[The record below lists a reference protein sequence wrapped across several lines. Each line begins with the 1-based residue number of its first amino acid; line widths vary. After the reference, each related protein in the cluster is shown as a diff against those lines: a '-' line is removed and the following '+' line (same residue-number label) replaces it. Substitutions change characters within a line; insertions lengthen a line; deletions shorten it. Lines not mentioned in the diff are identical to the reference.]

1 MPDQAYTNTNAVANT
16 IDTRAFNSL
25 VDLLRF
31 RGSTSSHTTTES
43 TPFPGGS
50 TKKAFTVVGQ
60 LGHEVDS
67 WSWEML
73 LDRADKVRHVLLTK
87 ADLKAPHT
95 QNANDGGG
103 GPRVALVFRKSEMLD
118 FLAAFFGCQMAG
130 MTAVPINSIDQFEE
144 MTYILAHAKAKLALT
159 TEHNYRVL
167 TRVQSERRGMKGQ
180 GQESVNRPESVTWWK
195 TDTLAAA
202 ASDTGGRSGNGRKGG
217 SKGDGNWSTDPTTY
231 SSNNDNTLF
240 SSTTTTTS
248 SSSSS
253 TQPSSLTST
262 APSTTSSS
270 PLIDDVTPLPEIA
283 YIEYTKS
290 HNGELKGVA
299 ISHRTILAQCRD
311 ISDSLESNPKRQQRH
326 KLHLATAA
334 SSEDISM
341 LQSPQSPM
349 PSVLTP
355 SSHQRQEPAD
365 VVLSWLEPRQQVG
378 LILGGLLGVYR
389 GSHTV
394 FLHSGVT
401 ETAGLWEQ
409 CAHRYGA
416 TLALGDYQGVREL
429 IQDCSSIS
437 RVAPASLSSSP
448 SSTSRENEPSHL
460 KQLEAFLID
469 TVMVRPQLDADLAT
483 RVLGPLGVPSAEQ
496 IVVPMCSLPEHGGM
510 ILSMRDYLPFP
521 AGTDKLGFEFH
532 FDQSQEGQQRKHLRR
547 HSSNAET
554 RCFYLL
560 SREALKTGWIEVLAT
575 GQDAVDKASEMGVI
589 LVSAFGY
596 ASPQATMVIVDPET
610 TELCAPNRVGEIWID
625 SPSIPFGFW
634 DLPKR
639 SQSTFHAL
647 PLTVSTISSSTG
659 EDEAGTV
666 VSAVYDPV
674 PAGFLRTGLMAGLI
688 EGRVVVFGH
697 TEDRIQQDIPVLD
710 IAALEVK
717 SYQVVQRS
725 VVPQTLVTEHH
736 YALDL
741 VNTVLE
747 KIVGFSACTAFEC
760 IVNKEHVP
768 VICAETPRAHQR
780 ADAVR
785 LADYIRQ
792 AMLDYHGLSLYCIAI
807 AVPGSLPRALRH
819 GKSRIHPIVC
829 RKMLESGQLA
839 LTYLWTST
847 EDILLN
853 LPVGDDVAGGIWG
866 SDALDA
872 REAIMPA
879 HTRTIQY
886 SSCDYPKEV
895 HDERSKVDLSQFR
908 SLADLLVWRSLMT
921 PDEIAFQT
929 LGSQQQNG
937 DQFSFYPL
945 QLQQQPQQQP
955 AESSKDSIV
964 GGVGRTRSW
973 TFRKFGAKVVRI
985 AAYVDKKGVFQQ
997 GDKVVLL
1004 FRTGSIDFIATLYA
1018 VWLLGLVPIPVPAPE
1033 PTRLF
1038 EDISLLM
1045 GLLSE
1050 LGCSSSGTCLLGNSF
1065 TEEVMKLKTA
1075 QAQMKAYIGARQDTA
1090 VPTIFNIS
1098 KAPKIPKRHCRN
1110 LGHESGYLTPPK
1122 SALLR
1127 TAPALIAVHYS
1138 TDRRRTLVKVNH
1150 AGLMAQTR
1158 TLKVQCQF
1166 QGGKPVVSCAR
1177 SFVGLDILLACA
1189 IGVYIGA
1196 PTVLIPFVD
1205 FEARPQLY
1213 LEAVKSFNVRDMLV
1227 DCAMVELSFG
1237 SGHETLSPASMLSPY
1252 QYPSPLASPVHSS
1265 CPINLPSV
1273 HNFLVTSD
1281 SRPNLDTIRT
1291 LETQF
1296 CPLSSVAPSSIS
1308 SSLYASSLTRSGNDL
1323 ERTRLNGMFGHL
1335 VNPLITTRSSMDIE
1349 PVRLHISL
1357 NALRR
1362 GLVEVTTEHD
1372 DPTGIW
1378 IEDSGIPVCGT
1389 TVAIVNPE
1397 TSEICLSLEI
1407 GEIWVSSEAN
1417 VQPYIGRTSTSLSTS
1432 SVQGSDAMIE
1442 ITKNKFNA
1450 RIAPRP
1456 ATDSGSGVSGYQQQQ
1471 HQEKQQKQL
1480 GSKAYVRTGEIG
1492 FLWNYSIPEFN
1503 GGQSTSLLFVLGP
1516 IGETFEVQ
1524 GLLHFPVDV
1533 EKTIEGAHSNF
1544 APGGSIVFQAEEAV
1558 VCVVTVRQAESP
1570 SSNTLMSQALCVMH
1584 EVVHRHG
1591 FMPDV
1596 VAFVTEGVLAKTPFR
1611 EKQRGKMLSLFMS
1624 TKMPLLYIHYSRG
1637 SLAVPNVPPIQ
1648 DHQQQQ
1654 KAQQLQH
1661 RRSTGD
1667 LLLSLNGTWSFTP
1680 VPAESAAVSAMTG
1693 FSSAFRHSS
1702 TYSYSESS
1710 QRSSATTTPLS
1721 SASSS
1726 ISRCGGEDII
1736 ERLDDDRPL
1745 PGSPLKNRSRSTR
1758 LSSLRSVRTVQAF
1771 VGSIFHNGARS
1782 SPLPG

>member
-1 MPDQAYTNTNAVANT
+1 MTNVNTQAYTNTNAVANT

-43 TPFPGGS
+43 IPFPGGS

-87 ADLKAPHT
+87 TDLKAPHT

-118 FLAAFFGCQMAG
+118 FLAAFFGCQMA
-130 MTAVPINSIDQFEE
+130 
-144 MTYILAHAKAKLALT
+144 
-159 TEHNYRVL
+159 
-167 TRVQSERRGMKGQ
+167 
-180 GQESVNRPESVTWWK
+180 
-195 TDTLAAA
+195 
-202 ASDTGGRSGNGRKGG
+202 
-217 SKGDGNWSTDPTTY
+217 
-231 SSNNDNTLF
+231 
-240 SSTTTTTS
+240 
-248 SSSSS
+248 
-253 TQPSSLTST
+253 
-262 APSTTSSS
+262 
-270 PLIDDVTPLPEIA
+270 A

-299 ISHRTILAQCRD
+299 ISHRTILAQCRA

-326 KLHLATAA
+326 KLHLSTAA
-334 SSEDISM
+334 SSEDISI
-341 LQSPQSPM
+341 LQSPQSPI

-429 IQDCSSIS
+429 IQGCSSIS

-469 TVMVRPQLDADLAT
+469 TVMVRSQLDADLAT
-483 RVLGPLGVPSAEQ
+483 RVLGPLGLPSAEQ
-496 IVVPMCSLPEHGGM
+496 IIVPMCSLPEHGGM

-575 GQDAVDKASEMGVI
+575 GQDAVDKGSEMGVI

-596 ASPQATMVIVDPET
+596 ASPQATMAIVDPET

-647 PLTVSTISSSTG
+647 PLIVSTISSSTG

-717 SYQVVQRS
+717 SHQVVQRS

-747 KIVGFSACTAFEC
+747 KIVGFSAW
-760 IVNKEHVP
+760 
-768 VICAETPRAHQR
+768 
-780 ADAVR
+780 

-819 GKSRIHPIVC
+819 GKSRIHPVVC

-847 EDILLN
+847 EDTLLN

-895 HDERSKVDLSQFR
+895 HDERSKIDLSQFR

-985 AAYVDKKGVFQQ
+985 AAYVDKKGVFKQ

-1050 LGCSSSGTCLLGNSF
+1050 LGCSSSETCLLGNSL
-1065 TEEVMKLKTA
+1065 TEEVMKLKPA

-1090 VPTIFNIS
+1090 VPTVFNIS
-1098 KAPKIPKRHCRN
+1098 KAPKIPKKHCRN
-1110 LGHESGYLTPPK
+1110 LGHESGFLTPPK

-1177 SFVGLDILLACA
+1177 SFVGLDLLLACA

-1196 PTVLIPFVD
+1196 PTVLIPFVE

-1213 LEAVKSFNVRDMLV
+1213 LEAVKFFNARDMLV

-1237 SGHETLSPASMLSPY
+1237 SGHETLSPTSMLSPY

-1265 CPINLPSV
+1265 SPINLPSV

-1296 CPLSSVAPSSIS
+1296 CPLSSMAPSSIS
-1308 SSLYASSLTRSGNDL
+1308 SSLYASSLTKSCDDL

-1397 TSEICLSLEI
+1397 TSEICLSHEI

-1432 SVQGSDAMIE
+1432 SVEGFDAMLE

-1492 FLWNYSIPEFN
+1492 FLWNYSTPEFN

-1558 VCVVTVRQAESP
+1558 VCVVTVRQTESP

-1611 EKQRGKMLSLFMS
+1611 EKQRGKMLSHFMS
-1624 TKMPLLYIHYSRG
+1624 TKM
-1637 SLAVPNVPPIQ
+1637 
-1648 DHQQQQ
+1648 
-1654 KAQQLQH
+1654 
-1661 RRSTGD
+1661 
-1667 LLLSLNGTWSFTP
+1667 
-1680 VPAESAAVSAMTG
+1680 
-1693 FSSAFRHSS
+1693 
-1702 TYSYSESS
+1702 
-1710 QRSSATTTPLS
+1710 
-1721 SASSS
+1721 
-1726 ISRCGGEDII
+1726 
-1736 ERLDDDRPL
+1736 
-1745 PGSPLKNRSRSTR
+1745 
-1758 LSSLRSVRTVQAF
+1758 
-1771 VGSIFHNGARS
+1771 
-1782 SPLPG
+1782 